1 MKIDNKLVHL
11 SNTQIDN
18 LIERYYNGEKVKSL
32 IEEYN
37 IDTNSNQLFRLF
49 PPAITEETCP
59 YCGCSLV
66 ITYKSKY
73 YNNRN
78 NPASCP
84 ECSHIDDEYCQ
95 CSNCKEKERMKI
107 QKRRLEKEEILYS
120 LLHSETDNKID
131 LDTLTF
137 EEKIYLGAFL
147 REGISEDF
155 SYIKPVDDFI
165 DPLAP
170 TREYSN
176 EIIEFLRE
184 KNIIYVHADSDIE
197 CFEDFNIETDKLI
210 YDSFKVKWEL
220 NIQKEGMD
228 TLTLIDALINP
239 NYEIE
244 SEDAYQIWKK
254 ISLHESLEYLHYNVF
269 NVFRIIYKAG
279 EKTISTL
286 NDLLNE
292 YSVSQIYTVFYRSTN
307 QALRF
312 HIEHGA
318 SKIHAS
324 NTIVGNAQKFAERA
338 KVNQW
343 NVQRYHRLN
352 ELPESALSKFFFNR
366 ILKIGYAGFDNKP
379 IPFKDKSEL
388 IEF

>member
-1 MKIDNKLVHL
+1 MKIDSKLVHL
-11 SNTQIDN
+11 SNTQIEN

-37 IDTNSNQLFRLF
+37 IDTNSNQLVRLF
-49 PPAITEETCP
+49 PAAITEGTCP
-59 YCGCSLV
+59 YCDCNLV

-73 YNNRN
+73 YNNKN
-78 NPASCP
+78 NHASCP
-84 ECSHIDDEYCQ
+84 ECSHIIDEYCQ
-95 CSNCKEKERMKI
+95 CSNCKERERMKV
-107 QKRRLEKEEILYS
+107 QKRRLEKKEILYS
-120 LLHSETDNKID
+120 LLHSETDNRID
-131 LDTLTF
+131 FETLTF

-155 SYIKPVDDFI
+155 SYIKPVGDFI

-170 TREYSN
+170 TSEYSD
-176 EIIEFLRE
+176 EIFNLLRE
-184 KNIIYVHADSDIE
+184 KSIITLHADSDVD
-197 CFEDFNIETDKLI
+197 CFIDLIETELLF
-210 YDSFKVKWEL
+210 YNPLKVNWKL
-220 NIQKEGMD
+220 NIKKEGLE
-228 TLTLIDALINP
+228 TRTLIESLVNP
-239 NYEIE
+239 EYNVDLQE
-244 SEDAYQIWKK
+244 AYLIWKK
-254 ISLHESLEYLHYNVF
+254 ISLHESLEYLHYYVF
-269 NVFRIIYKAG
+269 KVFRIIYKAG
-279 EKTISTL
+279 DKTISTL